1 MGITPRDRKP
11 SYRRQRTFFSAP
23 LVSTIWQVGVKQ
35 PRFVGT
41 ARPHVCEESPRE
53 GQVAFLI
60 LLEPGSKE
68 PTFFK
73 DTKKS

>member
-1 MGITPRDRKP
+1 MIESRPIVG
-11 SYRRQRTFFSAP
+11 SAP
-23 LVSTIWQVGVKQ
+23 FFLRPFGQHHWQVAVKQ

-53 GQVAFLI
+53 GQVAFLM
-60 LLEPGSKE
+60 LLEPGRKE